1 VSEARAAVA
10 GGGAAQPGQVV
21 FLYRTPIGSWGALP
35 DEAPDVVTALRGLVN
50 LMTALHRDT
59 ARLWA
64 AHRVDDNPEYPYQ
77 ADEALGGTDL
87 FRIGSRTVHV
97 VGDTQVAAEA
107 REALAAGDVP
117 GWILQP
123 VRSSSTPLHVLRPLL
138 TTRYYGILSR
148 NGFSTVEEV
157 EATPDVG
164 LLALN
169 GAGAKFID
177 AIHTA
182 IADLGLGEVA
192 DLPVATPSPA
202 DQAAHRR
209 QLLTRLLEPGPALRN
224 RDLVELL
231 ARSSIPPT
239 ALRLIADALN
249 AEPAPPAD
257 PAVVA
262 LLDTAGEQAI
272 LGHYTRT
279 RSTRSTPA
287 L

>member
-1 VSEARAAVA
+1 MTRPTLE
-10 GGGAAQPGQVV
+10 GADLQPTPVV
-21 FLYRTPIGSWGALP
+21 FLYRTTIRRWSTPP
-35 DEAPDVVTALRGLVN
+35 DEAPDVVSALRGLAN

-64 AHRVDDNPEYPYQ
+64 AHRADENPEYPYR

-87 FRIGSRTVHV
+87 FRIGSRTLHA
-97 VGDTQVAAEA
+97 VGDTQVAAQA
-107 REALAAGDVP
+107 RQTLAAGDVP
-117 GWILQP
+117 GWNLQP
-123 VRSSSTPLHVLRPLL
+123 VRPSSTPLHALRPLL

-157 EATPDVG
+157 EATPDVN

-169 GAGAKFID
+169 GAGVKFID

-182 IADLGLGEVA
+182 IADLGLGDIA
-192 DLPVATPSPA
+192 DLPVTTPSLA
-202 DQAAHRR
+202 DQTAHRR

-262 LLDTAGEQAI
+262 LLETAGEQSI

-279 RSTRSTPA
+279 RSTA
-287 L
+287 

>member
-1 VSEARAAVA
+1 MTR
-10 GGGAAQPGQVV
+10 PGDQAETEGPTPVI
-21 FLYRTPIGSWGALP
+21 FLYRTPLGSWGVPP
-35 DEAPDVVTALRGLVN
+35 DEAPDLVSALRGLTN
-50 LMTALHRDT
+50 LMTVLHRDT

-64 AHRVDDNPEYPYQ
+64 ARHRDETDLEYPYR
-77 ADEALGGTDL
+77 ADEALGGTEV
-87 FRIGSRTVHV
+87 FRIGSRTVHI

-107 REALAAGDVP
+107 RQALTAGEVP
-117 GWILQP
+117 GWTLHP
-123 VRSSSTPLHVLRPLL
+123 VRSSTTPLHVLRPLL

-148 NGFSTVEEV
+148 NGFSTAKEV

-169 GAGAKFID
+169 GAGIKFID
-177 AIHTA
+177 AVHTA
-182 IADLGLGEVA
+182 IADLGLGELA
-192 DLPVATPSPA
+192 DLPVAVPSPA
-202 DQAAHRR
+202 DQAADRR
-209 QLLTRLLEPGPALRN
+209 QLLTRLLQPGPALRN

-239 ALRLIADALN
+239 ALRFLADALN

-279 RSTRSTPA
+279 RTSPGPATPA
-287 L
+287 P